1 MVQTLP
7 RSTSKFFPGQWWE
20 SHVRSVETAVGS
32 LNLDLVPGSRSSVP
46 SSPMLLGS
54 SHRSHQPRDHE
65 APGRPLHP
73 HSRALCCCQF
83 RSQERTPESGHFL
96 IKPALG
102 WVILSPARG
111 SGQCPEHRE
120 GGLGQAV
127 VARRLV
133 VLNALTT

>member
-1 MVQTLP
+1 MVQTLH
-7 RSTSKFFPGQWWE
+7 RSTSKFLPGQWWA
-20 SHVRSVETAVGS
+20 SHARSVETAVGS

-46 SSPMLLGS
+46 SSPVLLDSG
-54 SHRSHQPRDHE
+54 HCSHQPRDHE

-73 HSRALCCCQF
+73 HGRALCRCQF
-83 RSQERTPESGHFL
+83 RSQERTPESGRFL
-96 IKPALG
+96 IEPALW

-120 GGLGQAV
+120 GGLGQGV